1 MASLDTYT
9 LEQLRQ
15 GARFVGIPVS
25 NKTKQQLLEALLD
38 HIQQKRR
45 SATPSEVKVA
55 TGSKPAASGY
65 FSTQSPLDE
74 KQQKYC
80 RCLMHVAAQ
89 QPAWCLREKA
99 WRQTRSG
106 VGCYNPYAVCTAS
119 VKRQGTVECS
129 GNFDFARVPDN
140 ELVAYALLFHDQVL
154 AANGWQEL
162 PAPGVAGWRARLE
175 RGLQAWAATKR

>member
-1 MASLDTYT
+1 MDTYS

-25 NKTKQQLLEALLD
+25 DKTKSQLLEALLD
-38 HIQQKRR
+38 HIRHKRR
-45 SATPSEVKVA
+45 SAIPSERKV
-55 TGSKPAASGY
+55 SKPAATGY
-65 FSTQSPLDE
+65 FSAQSPLDE
-74 KQQKYC
+74 RQQKYC

-89 QPAWCLREKA
+89 QPPWCLREKA

-129 GNFDFARVPDN
+129 ANFDFARVPDH
-140 ELVAYALLFHDQVL
+140 ELAAYALLFQDQVL

-162 PAPGVAGWRARLE
+162 PLPGTAGWRTRLE
-175 RGLQAWAATKR
+175 RGLQVWAAAKR